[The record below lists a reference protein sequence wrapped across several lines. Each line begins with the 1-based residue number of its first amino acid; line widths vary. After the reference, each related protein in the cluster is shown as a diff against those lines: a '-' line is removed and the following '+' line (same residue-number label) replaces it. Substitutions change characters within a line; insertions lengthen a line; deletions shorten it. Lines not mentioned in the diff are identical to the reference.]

1 MPLWAPKNLMI
12 KINEAIFIM
21 CYTLFTIASTWLMSW
36 LKTNGTNLSIGLI
49 QGIISGL
56 IVYLYVIRTENRRER
71 RNIQRQHEKE
81 VQEIKE
87 KCSTALLGTQMT
99 ITFQMSELKGVEEIC
114 YSIMNFKLYE
124 KSLFEHLGKIKGIS
138 GKAAALNNL
147 INKHGNPPIAKLV
160 EFAHYLIIAP
170 PVNNIITLPQ
180 VIFSLLPI
188 KLHEEE
194 FTVGKFANYF
204 IELASCNRKYK
215 MILSLVE
222 RHNVI
227 RDKIINH
234 SFQLNN
240 NDEIP
245 SFSSDQKEFEKI
257 IEIICARLDLAITLK
272 ENIEHFLNMSD
283 MVFIQTEKY
292 IQLLG
297 ITSPILVA
305 RQKDNKP
312 VFDRRENM
320 PT

>member
-1 MPLWAPKNLMI
+1 
-12 KINEAIFIM
+12 M

-36 LKTNGTNLSIGLI
+36 LKINGTSLFIGLT
-49 QGIISGL
+49 QGVISGL
-56 IVYLYVIRTENRRER
+56 LVYLYVIRTENRREK

-87 KCSTALLGTQMT
+87 KCTTALLSTQMI
-99 ITFQMSELKGVEEIC
+99 ITFQMSELKGIEELC
-114 YSIMNFKLYE
+114 YSIINFKLYG

-138 GKAAALNNL
+138 GKAVTLNNL
-147 INKHGNPPIAKLV
+147 INKHGNPPIAELV

-180 VIFSLLPI
+180 EIFSLLPI

-227 RDKIINH
+227 RDNIINQF
-234 SFQLNN
+234 SPSKN

-257 IEIICARLDLAITLK
+257 IEIICARLDLAIILR
-272 ENIEHFLNMSD
+272 ENIEHFLNISD
-283 MVFIQTEKY
+283 MVFIQIEKY

-297 ITSPILVA
+297 ITSPIMVA

-312 VFDRRENM
+312 VFDRRENVS
-320 PT
+320 T